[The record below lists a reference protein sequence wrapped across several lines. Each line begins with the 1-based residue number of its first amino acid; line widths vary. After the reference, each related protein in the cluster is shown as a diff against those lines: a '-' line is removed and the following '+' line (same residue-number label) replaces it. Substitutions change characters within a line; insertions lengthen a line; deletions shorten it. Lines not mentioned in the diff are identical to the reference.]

1 MNFEMF
7 CMPADSECGCP
18 STWGSSSATRNIAGR
33 IQTNG
38 RQPSTGTN
46 SKQIPAKWGTMVI
59 S

>member
-18 STWGSSSATRNIAGR
+18 STCGSSSATRNIAGR

-46 SKQIPAKWGTMVI
+46 SKQIPAKWGM
-59 S
+59 